1 MKKEQVRKGLHFA
14 FMKFRGCK
22 YPVKTK
28 IIEIDE
34 SYRPEYHC
42 HDFPQI
48 WYCARGRYNHQIE
61 DTQITCEE
69 KSLVIVPPGQQH
81 MISYCG
87 ECAEL
92 WEINFSHSMLLNA
105 PLENWINSL
114 ANLYLSAVSGEQFKY
129 VTFCEESQKQVAK
142 ILSWLDLLM
151 FSQNENENYSEIWEK
166 VEKLFSLPEL
176 AIPKSQHKKVYNT
189 AYSRILP
196 IVRIMSYVNLHYP
209 EKIQEEDLLR
219 GSGISRRGMFRY
231 FKDIVGCGYLQY
243 LQQLRIKRA
252 CIYMRTNSYSLS
264 YISDVCGFCNLQYMN
279 RVFLQITGETAKS
292 RQERIQKRKCRK

>member
-92 WEINFSHSMLLNA
+92 PA
-105 PLENWINSL
+105 
-114 ANLYLSAVSGEQFKY
+114 YEQP
-129 VTFCEESQKQVAK
+129 V
-142 ILSWLDLLM
+142 I
-151 FSQNENENYSEIWEK
+151 
-166 VEKLFSLPEL
+166 
-176 AIPKSQHKKVYNT
+176 H
-189 AYSRILP
+189 R
-196 IVRIMSYVNLHYP
+196 
-209 EKIQEEDLLR
+209 
-219 GSGISRRGMFRY
+219 
-231 FKDIVGCGYLQY
+231 
-243 LQQLRIKRA
+243 
-252 CIYMRTNSYSLS
+252 
-264 YISDVCGFCNLQYMN
+264 
-279 RVFLQITGETAKS
+279 
-292 RQERIQKRKCRK
+292 